1 MAVHKIK
8 QKIRYYLVALF
19 LLITLVAAAIY
30 LSRVNIPL
38 LETKGL
44 IANKEAHLIEF
55 ATLLSLVVVIPV
67 FVLLFSFAYKYRE
80 GNKTAQYDPKLS
92 GSRTLE
98 TLWWIIPS
106 IIILI
111 LSIVTWDSS
120 HALDP
125 YKPLSSKNKAV
136 VIDVIALDWKW
147 LFIYPDQNIASI
159 NQIDIP
165 INTPISFNITSDAPM
180 NSFWVPALSG
190 QIYAMPG
197 MSTQLNL
204 EANKVGSYDGLSA
217 NISGN
222 GFAGMRFKVLAT
234 SYTKYVDWVNN
245 AKKSPNKLSFST
257 YNVLLKPSEN
267 SPVFYYSGV
276 AKNLY
281 YNEVSKYMSPVL
293 SQKYGGSS

>member
-1 MAVHKIK
+1 MAVSKIK
-8 QKIRYYLVALF
+8 QKIRYYLIAL
-19 LLITLVAAAIY
+19 LLLATLAVTIIY

-55 ATLLSLVVVIPV
+55 AVLLSLIVVIPV
-67 FVLLFSFAYKYRE
+67 FVILFSFAYKYRE
-80 GNKTAQYDPKLS
+80 GNKNAQYNPMLS

-111 LSIVTWDSS
+111 LSIVTWNSS

-147 LFIYPDQNIASI
+147 LFIYPNQNVASI

-180 NSFWVPALSG
+180 NSFWIPALSG

-197 MSTQLNL
+197 MSTELHL
-204 EANKVGSYDGLSA
+204 EANKLGSYDGLSA

-234 SYTKYVDWVNN
+234 SYTKYLDWINY
-245 AKKSPNKLSFST
+245 AKQSPNKLSFST
-257 YNVLLKPSEN
+257 YDSLLKPSED

-276 AKNLY
+276 AQNLY
-281 YNEVSKYMSPVL
+281 YTEVSKYMSPVL
-293 SQKYGGSS
+293 FQKYGGSS

>member
-1 MAVHKIK
+1 MAVHKGK
-8 QKIRYYLVALF
+8 QKIRYYLVAL
-19 LLITLVAAAIY
+19 LLLTILVAAIIY
-30 LSRVNIPL
+30 LSSVNIPL
-38 LETKGL
+38 LEPKGL

-55 ATLLSLVVVIPV
+55 AALLSLVVVVPV
-67 FVLLFSFAYKYRE
+67 FILLFSFAYKYRE
-80 GNKTAQYDPKLS
+80 GSKTAQYDPKLS

-98 TLWWIIPS
+98 TLWWIIPG

-111 LSIVTWDSS
+111 LSIVTWNSS

-125 YKPLSSKNKAV
+125 YKPLNSKNKAV
-136 VIDVIALDWKW
+136 IIDVIALDWKW
-147 LFIYPDQNIASI
+147 LFIYPNQNVASI

-165 INTPISFNITSDAPM
+165 INTPIRFNITSNAPM

-204 EANKVGSYDGLSA
+204 EANNIGSYDGLSA

-234 SYTKYVDWVNN
+234 SYTKYLAWINSI
-245 AKKSPNKLSFST
+245 KESPNKLSFST
-257 YNVLLKPSEN
+257 YNLLLKPSEN
-267 SPVFYYSGV
+267 NPVFYYSGV

-281 YNEVSKYMSPVL
+281 YYEVSKYMSPVL
-293 SQKYGGSS
+293 SQKYGGNS

>member
-1 MAVHKIK
+1 MAVHKTK
-8 QKIRYYLVALF
+8 HKIRYYLIAL
-19 LLITLVAAAIY
+19 LLLVTVVVVVVY
-30 LSRVNIPL
+30 LSSVNIPL

-44 IANKEAHLIEF
+44 IATKEAHLIEF
-55 ATLLSLVVVIPV
+55 AVLLSLVVVIPV

-80 GNKTAQYDPKLS
+80 SNKAAQYDPKLS

-98 TLWWIIPS
+98 TLWWIIPGV
-106 IIILI
+106 IILV
-111 LSIVTWDSS
+111 LSIVTWNSS

-125 YKPLSSKNKAV
+125 YKPLSSKTKAV

-147 LFIYPDQNIASI
+147 LFIYPNQNVASI

-165 INTPISFNITSDAPM
+165 INTPINFNITSDAPM
-180 NSFWVPALSG
+180 NSFWIPALSG

-197 MSTQLNL
+197 MSTELHL
-204 EANKVGSYDGLSA
+204 EANKPGSYDGLSA

-234 SYTKYVDWVNN
+234 SYNKYLDWINY
-245 AKKSPNKLSFST
+245 AKKSPNSLSFSA
-257 YNVLLKPSEN
+257 YSSLLKPSEN

-281 YNEVSKYMSPVL
+281 YTEVSKYRSPTL
-293 SQKYGGSS
+293 FQKYKGNS